1 MTPEKILLLVEITGR
16 LARYVESLARS
27 SAGLTA
33 EEIAAAKSRGDASD
47 QAFDRAVEDALQRL
61 RGDV

>member
-33 EEIAAAKSRGDASD
+33 EEIAAAKARGDASD
-47 QAFDRAVEDALQRL
+47 QAFDRAVEEAMQRL
-61 RGDV
+61 RGNE